1 MDKEILV
8 YPYAKGKELKKG
20 EYVKSTPKKW
30 SEEEVNWAYNKK
42 QEGYSYKEI
51 GAALDRTEVSVSIKI
66 KRHTKK
72 NNTYNKD
79 HVEGKYEDNELFINT
94 LDSVSSLL
102 DVYCG
107 VHSYWKNKHTEIDVI
122 TNDKDKDIV
131 ADYHIDSLKLLC
143 QEYIKGSKY
152 DVIDLD
158 PYGSAYE
165 SFDLAI
171 KMAKKGLIITYGEMG
186 HKRWKRLDYVSKRYD
201 IDSIEDFTIEKLI
214 EKTILIG
221 KRNKKELTPVI
232 ITNNKLISRVYFK
245 IGEYK
250 ESSQWKE

>member
-1 MDKEILV
+1 MLI
-8 YPYAKGKELKKG
+8 YPYDKGKELKKG
-20 EYVKSTPKKW
+20 KYVKSTPKKW
-30 SEEEVNWAYNKK
+30 SDEEVEWAYNKK
-42 QEGYSYKEI
+42 EEGYTYKEI
-51 GAALDRTEVSVSIKI
+51 GEALDRTEVSVSIKV

-79 HVEGKYEDNELFINT
+79 HVDGKYEDNKSFIEN
-94 LDSVSSLL
+94 LSSVKSLL
-102 DVYCG
+102 DAYCG
-107 VHSYWKNKHTEIDVI
+107 VVSYWKANHPEIKVV
-122 TNDKDKDIV
+122 TNDKDKNID
-131 ADYHIDSLKLLC
+131 ADYHMDSLKLLC
-143 QEYIKGSKY
+143 QEYIKGNKY
-152 DVIDLD
+152 DIIDLD

-201 IDSIEDFTIEKLI
+201 IDSIEDFAIDKLI

>member
-1 MDKEILV
+1 MLI
-8 YPYAKGKELKKG
+8 YPYDKGKELKKG
-20 EYVKSTPKKW
+20 KYVKSTPKKW
-30 SEEEVNWAYNKK
+30 SDEEVEWAYNKK
-42 QEGYSYKEI
+42 EEGYTYKEI
-51 GAALDRTEVSVSIKI
+51 GEALDRTEVSVSIKV

-79 HVEGKYEDNELFINT
+79 HVDGKYEDNKLFIENIS
-94 LDSVSSLL
+94 SVKSLL

-107 VHSYWKNKHTEIDVI
+107 VMSYWKTNHPEIKVV
-122 TNDKDKDIV
+122 TNDKDKNID
-131 ADYHIDSLKLLC
+131 ADYHMDSLKILYH
-143 QEYIKGSKY
+143 EYIKGNKY
-152 DVIDLD
+152 DIIDLD

-201 IDSIEDFTIEKLI
+201 IDSIEDFTIDKLI

>member
-1 MDKEILV
+1 MLI
-8 YPYAKGKELKKG
+8 YPYDKGKELKKG
-20 EYVKSTPKKW
+20 KYVKSTPKKL
-30 SEEEVNWAYNKK
+30 SDEEVEWAYNKK
-42 QEGYSYKEI
+42 EEGYTYKEI
-51 GAALDRTEVSVSIKI
+51 GEALDRTEVSVSIKV

-79 HVEGKYEDNELFINT
+79 HVDGKYEDNKSFIEN
-94 LDSVSSLL
+94 LSSVKSLL
-102 DVYCG
+102 DAYCG
-107 VHSYWKNKHTEIDVI
+107 VVSYWKANHPEIKVV
-122 TNDKDKDIV
+122 TNDKDKNID
-131 ADYHIDSLKLLC
+131 ADYHMDSLKLLC
-143 QEYIKGSKY
+143 QEYIKGNKY
-152 DVIDLD
+152 DIIDLD

-201 IDSIEDFTIEKLI
+201 IDSIEDFAIDKLI

>member
-1 MDKEILV
+1 MLI
-8 YPYAKGKELKKG
+8 YPYDKGKELKKG
-20 EYVKSTPKKW
+20 KYVKSTPKKW
-30 SEEEVNWAYNKK
+30 SDEEVEWAYNKK
-42 QEGYSYKEI
+42 EEGYTYKEI
-51 GAALDRTEVSVSIKI
+51 GEALDRTEVSVSIKV

-79 HVEGKYEDNELFINT
+79 HVDGKYEDNKSFIEN
-94 LDSVSSLL
+94 LSSVKSLL
-102 DVYCG
+102 DAYCG
-107 VHSYWKNKHTEIDVI
+107 VVSYWKANHPEIKVV
-122 TNDKDKDIV
+122 TNDKDKNID
-131 ADYHIDSLKLLC
+131 ADYHMDSLKLLC
-143 QEYIKGSKY
+143 QEYIKGNKY
-152 DVIDLD
+152 DIIDLD

>member
-1 MDKEILV
+1 MLI
-8 YPYAKGKELKKG
+8 YPYDKGKELKKG
-20 EYVKSTPKKW
+20 KYVKSTPKKW
-30 SEEEVNWAYNKK
+30 SDEEVEWAYNKK
-42 QEGYSYKEI
+42 EEGYTYKKI
-51 GAALDRTEVSVSIKI
+51 GEALDRTEVSVSIKV

-79 HVEGKYEDNELFINT
+79 HVDGKYEDNKLFIENIS
-94 LDSVSSLL
+94 SVKSLL

-107 VHSYWKNKHTEIDVI
+107 AMSYWKTNHPEIKVV
-122 TNDKDKDIV
+122 TNDKDKNID
-131 ADYHIDSLKLLC
+131 ADYHMDSLKLLC
-143 QEYIKGSKY
+143 QEYIKGNKY

-171 KMAKKGLIITYGEMG
+171 KMSKKGLIITYGEMG
-186 HKRWKRLDYVSKRYD
+186 HKRWKRLDYVGKRYD
-201 IDSIEDFTIEKLI
+201 IDSIEDFTIDELI

>member
-1 MDKEILV
+1 MLI
-8 YPYAKGKELKKG
+8 YPYDKGKELKKG
-20 EYVKSTPKKW
+20 KYVKSTPKKW
-30 SEEEVNWAYNKK
+30 SDEEVEWAYNKK
-42 QEGYSYKEI
+42 EEGYTYKEI
-51 GAALDRTEVSVSIKI
+51 GEALDRTEVSVSIKV

-79 HVEGKYEDNELFINT
+79 HVDGKYEDNKSFIEN
-94 LDSVSSLL
+94 LSSVKSLL
-102 DVYCG
+102 DAYCG
-107 VHSYWKNKHTEIDVI
+107 VVSYWKANHPEIKVV
-122 TNDKDKDIV
+122 TNDKDKNID
-131 ADYHIDSLKLLC
+131 ADYHMDSLKLLC
-143 QEYIKGSKY
+143 QEYIKGNKY
-152 DVIDLD
+152 DIIDLD

-165 SFDLAI
+165 SFYLAI

-201 IDSIEDFTIEKLI
+201 IDSIEDFAIDKLI

>member
-1 MDKEILV
+1 MLI
-8 YPYAKGKELKKG
+8 YPYDKGKELKKG
-20 EYVKSTPKKW
+20 KYVKSTPKKW
-30 SEEEVNWAYNKK
+30 SDEEVEWAYNKK
-42 QEGYSYKEI
+42 EEGYTYKEI
-51 GAALDRTEVSVSIKI
+51 GEALDRTEVSVSIKI

-79 HVEGKYEDNELFINT
+79 HVDGKYEDNKSFIEN
-94 LDSVSSLL
+94 LSSVKSLL
-102 DVYCG
+102 DAYCG
-107 VHSYWKNKHTEIDVI
+107 VVSYWKANHPEIKVV
-122 TNDKDKDIV
+122 TNDKDKNID
-131 ADYHIDSLKLLC
+131 ADYHMDSLKLLC
-143 QEYIKGSKY
+143 QEYIKGNKY

-201 IDSIEDFTIEKLI
+201 IDSIEDFAIDKLI

>member
-1 MDKEILV
+1 MLI
-8 YPYAKGKELKKG
+8 YPYDKGKELKKG
-20 EYVKSTPKKW
+20 KYVKSTPKKW
-30 SEEEVNWAYNKK
+30 SDEEVEWAYNKK
-42 QEGYSYKEI
+42 EEGYTYKEI
-51 GAALDRTEVSVSIKI
+51 GEALDRTEVSVSIKV

-79 HVEGKYEDNELFINT
+79 HVDGKYEDNKSFIEN
-94 LDSVSSLL
+94 LSSVKSLL
-102 DVYCG
+102 DAYCG
-107 VHSYWKNKHTEIDVI
+107 VMSYWKANHPEIKVV
-122 TNDKDKDIV
+122 TNDKDKNID
-131 ADYHIDSLKLLC
+131 ADYHMDSLKLLC
-143 QEYIKGSKY
+143 QEYIKGNKY
-152 DVIDLD
+152 DIIDLD

-201 IDSIEDFTIEKLI
+201 IDSIEDFAIDKLI